1 MRFFLALGKP
11 ADGLVIESLQQTGPS
26 EEPGITVMD
35 TDADNASIFGMGRE

>member
-11 ADGLVIESLQQTGPS
+11 TDGLVIESLQQTGPS